1 VNLKAA
7 LFWSC
12 VLVAAPWKS
21 VKSVESASEPLAMAL
36 DQFERGD
43 YQAAIGTLSLAIT
56 ESPQDARLYQWRSRC
71 YLEQKDYALAIS
83 DGERAVSE
91 RPANSEYRRW
101 LGRAYGGAA
110 ELARSFSLAGKVRRT
125 FEEAVRL
132 DPSNLAARR
141 DLAEFYLEAPW
152 IVGGSSRK
160 ALAQIEAIAEIDAV
174 AGYLARAAYSRHEK
188 RLDEAEAD
196 YERVLALRPGQID
209 PYLEVADFYE
219 DRGDTD
225 KFAGVIEQAARVAP
239 SDRRLP
245 YYQGVALVLTNRNL
259 ADAQGFLRTY
269 VATAPRRSDLPS
281 HAAAHVWLGRL
292 NQRLGN
298 MKAAADEYRAALV
311 LDPNRKPAREA
322 LRSIEAAGRQSGSR
336 P

>member
-1 VNLKAA
+1 
-7 LFWSC
+7 
-12 VLVAAPWKS
+12 
-21 VKSVESASEPLAMAL
+21 VENASEPLAMAL

-43 YQAAIGTLSLAIT
+43 YQAAIGTLSSAIT
-56 ESPQDARLYQWRSRC
+56 ESPQDARLYEWRSRC
-71 YLEQKDYALAIS
+71 YMEQKDYALAIS

-110 ELARSFSLAGKVRRT
+110 ERARSFSLAKKVRRT

-141 DLAEFYLEAPW
+141 DLEEFYLEAPW
-152 IVGGSSRK
+152 IVGGNSHK
-160 ALAQIEAIAEIDAV
+160 ALDQVEAIAAIDAV
-174 AGYLARAAYSRHEK
+174 AGHLARAAYSRHEK

-196 YERVLALRPGQID
+196 YERALALRPGQVD
-209 PYLEVADFYE
+209 PYLEVANFYE
-219 DRGDTD
+219 DRRDAD
-225 KFAGVIEQAARVAP
+225 KFASVIEQAARVGP

-245 YYQGVALVLTNRNL
+245 YYRGVALVLSNRNL
-259 ADAQGFLRTY
+259 ADADRLLRTY

-281 HAAAHVWLGRL
+281 HADAHVWLGRL

-298 MKAAADEYRAALV
+298 MKAAADEYHAAHV
-311 LDPNRKPAREA
+311 LDPDQKPAREA
-322 LRSIEAAGRQSGSR
+322 LRSLEAAGRQSGSR